1 MLYDLTYIVESKKT
15 ELKQNWDTEERL
27 VVAELA
33 GEGKGWARRVSRL
46 GEGDQKVHISCY
58 KINML

>member
-27 VVAELA
+27 VLLSWQ
-33 GEGKGWARRVSRL
+33 GKGRGEQGGWAEWVKGIKRHTFLVI
-46 GEGDQKVHISCY
+46 K
-58 KINML
+58 